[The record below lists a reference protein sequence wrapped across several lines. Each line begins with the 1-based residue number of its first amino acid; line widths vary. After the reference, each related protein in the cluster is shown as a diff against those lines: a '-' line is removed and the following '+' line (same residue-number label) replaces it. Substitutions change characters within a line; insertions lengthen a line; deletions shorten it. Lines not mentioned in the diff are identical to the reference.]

1 MSSQRSL
8 WSPLLSLVCFVLVVP
23 VKIQSLSY
31 SEGYRVCNLPFRC
44 GNVTVGYP
52 FWGVDRPS
60 DCGHPD
66 LQLYCENDMPM
77 MTMNDLFYLVLNVD
91 EKAQILRI
99 AREDYLDGICP
110 RRFGNTTLSS
120 VFNYTNEYEIRTV
133 LYACPLSAS
142 LSGHFT
148 CSFTGTDKKDGYIE
162 AGANGAGACDVG
174 VIVPFPKS
182 LVLQGKENKSVLKQ
196 ALQDGFEIKWNI
208 SYAECGKCIES
219 QGSCGFKINETIC
232 YCRNGQLNSSAACDI
247 SLSNQGS
254 KQSPGPGVSSND
266 HNKSVFNKPRKI
278 AIGITAS
285 VVGIIIVISMV
296 GLGRFWKKKTED
308 DQRMEAF
315 IRNCGSHAPQRYNY
329 SDIRNVTKSFSEKLG
344 RGGYGD
350 VYKGKLPDGRLVAV
364 KILKESKGNG
374 EEFINE
380 VTSISRTSHVN
391 IVSLLGYC
399 CERNKRA
406 LIYEFMCNGSLDKF
420 IYTQESSSTNCNLE
434 WNTLYQIVVGIARG
448 LEYLHRGCNTRIVHF
463 DIKPHNILLDKDFYP
478 KISDFG
484 LAKQSNQKESIISM
498 LNARGTVGYIA
509 PEVICRNFGGVS
521 HKSDVYSYGM
531 MILEIVGAR
540 KNINVGISQTSE
552 VYFPDAIYNL
562 LEPSND
568 FKLPGVVTEE
578 EKETAK
584 KMILVSLWCI
594 QTNPSDRPSITK
606 VVEMLEGRPEN
617 LQVPPKPYWSSPPG
631 SFKHSFPASS
641 STQLASEEEPF
652 KDLGDM

>member
-1 MSSQRSL
+1 MSFQRLL
-8 WSPLLSLVCFVLVVP
+8 WSPLLSLVCFVLMVP
-23 VKIQSLSY
+23 VKIQLGSSQ
-31 SEGYRVCNLPFRC
+31 EYRVCNLPFRC
-44 GNVTVGYP
+44 GNLTVGYP
-52 FWGVDRPS
+52 FWGGDRPS
-60 DCGHPD
+60 ACGHPD

-77 MTMNDLFYLVLNVD
+77 MKMNDLSYLVLNVD
-91 EKAQILRI
+91 DKAHSLRI
-99 AREDYLDGICP
+99 AREDYFDGICP
-110 RRFGNTTLSS
+110 RRFGNTTLSPM
-120 VFNYTNEYEIRTV
+120 FNYTNEYEIRTI

-148 CSFTGTDKKDGYIE
+148 CSFPGAAKKDGYIE
-162 AGANGAGACDVG
+162 EGANGAGACAVG

-182 LVLQGKENKSVLKQ
+182 LVLQGKENKSVLKR
-196 ALQDGFEIKWNI
+196 ALQDGFEIKWSI
-208 SYAECGKCIES
+208 SGVECEKCIE
-219 QGSCGFKINETIC
+219 
-232 YCRNGQLNSSAACDI
+232 
-247 SLSNQGS
+247 
-254 KQSPGPGVSSND
+254 SPGPGVSSND

-380 VTSISRTSHVN
+380 VASMSRTSHVN

-420 IYTQESSSTNCNLE
+420 IYTQESLSTNCNLE
-434 WNTLYQIVVGIARG
+434 WNTLYQIAVGIARG

-568 FKLPGVVTEE
+568 FKLPGVVTEG

-594 QTNPSDRPSITK
+594 QTNPSDRPSIKK